1 MHTVGLDFWL
11 RFRFGC
17 RCFLNL
23 WYVSWGRGGLAY
35 NLRFGFNDW
44 RCRSGN
50 RHGRSLGSNGR
61 LRNRHGQRCRNL
73 LRDGGLRVRGL
84 VVFNGVFLQKAED
97 IVEDEIS
104 VRLLGKEER
113 LDEFP
118 PWLAVVGHFTNDLND
133 YTTVRGGLRID
144 RVDEDLAVLET
155 NRCDFRVNFLSG
167 RAR

>member
-1 MHTVGLDFWL
+1 M
-11 RFRFGC
+11 
-17 RCFLNL
+17 
-23 WYVSWGRGGLAY
+23 
-35 NLRFGFNDW
+35 
-44 RCRSGN
+44 
-50 RHGRSLGSNGR
+50 
-61 LRNRHGQRCRNL
+61 
-73 LRDGGLRVRGL
+73 RDGGLRVRGL